1 MIHELSSETQFR
13 NIINLHQY
21 VLVDFFAEWCGP
33 CKKIAPWLKEFSEQH
48 PEVGFVKA
56 DVEILDELAQHY
68 QVRAMP
74 TFILLKNGVEIKR
87 IVGANENVISEVIIS
102 REIL

>member
-13 NIINLHQY
+13 NIINMYDY

-33 CKKIAPWLKEFSEQH
+33 CMKIAPWLKEFSNQH

-56 DVEILDELAQHY
+56 DVEILDDLAQHY
-68 QVRAMP
+68 KVRAMP
-74 TFILLKNGVEIKR
+74 TFVLLKKGVEIKR
-87 IVGANENVISEVIIS
+87 LVGANEKEISYIVES
-102 REIL
+102 RENL

>member
-1 MIHELSSETQFR
+1 M
-13 NIINLHQY
+13 
-21 VLVDFFAEWCGP
+21 LVDFFAEWCGP
-33 CKKIAPWLKEFSEQH
+33 CKKIAPWLKEFSEKH

-74 TFILLKNGVEIKR
+74 TFILLRNGVEIKR